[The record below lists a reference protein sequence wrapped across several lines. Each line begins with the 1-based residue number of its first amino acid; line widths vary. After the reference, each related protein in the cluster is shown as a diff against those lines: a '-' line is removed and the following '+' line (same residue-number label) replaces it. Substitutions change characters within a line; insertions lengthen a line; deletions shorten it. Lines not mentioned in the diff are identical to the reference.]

1 MSRLREFVSFI
12 RVTGRIHP
20 LLRSSTYSSIL
31 LTKSHEQAG
40 SDYRALGIVSF
51 YEVQGSLRFEYRVVR
66 ASGNSGVAGGML
78 GSGVDLRVVYRHPG
92 ARTWVSGNRPE
103 IPKPRSP
110 ETRKPL
116 RETSISPC
124 PASAATHIAPG
135 STTRTGTRSVFRVF
149 PLRKVWFN
157 LALLLS
163 GRKDAQVDNG

>member
-31 LTKSHEQAG
+31 RTKSHEQAG

-78 GSGVDLRVVYRHPG
+78 GSGVDLRVCVSASG
-92 ARTWVSGNRPE
+92 SQDLGFGEQARNP
-103 IPKPRSP
+103 
-110 ETRKPL
+110 
-116 RETSISPC
+116 
-124 PASAATHIAPG
+124 
-135 STTRTGTRSVFRVF
+135 
-149 PLRKVWFN
+149 
-157 LALLLS
+157 
-163 GRKDAQVDNG
+163 